1 MYLAADMMSI
11 LWAVRPETSAL
22 NGIGSIATLNPASLA
37 MAVMRSTMKPW
48 MVLVL
53 VSRKVKGTPVAV
65 EPTRSAS
72 SARAGWANDMTMMA
86 AAAAAR
92 ETIRRTT
99 RSPDPLVKRRV
110 DQFTRGM

>member
-1 MYLAADMMSI
+1 MYMAAEMMSI
-11 LWAVRPETSAL
+11 LLAVRPETSAL

-65 EPTRSAS
+65 EPTRNAS
-72 SARAGWANDMTMMA
+72 SARVGWANDKTMMVA
-86 AAAAAR
+86 AVAAR
-92 ETIRRTT
+92 EMRRRNT
-99 RSPDPLVKRRV
+99 RSPDPMARRRV